1 MHEAWCAD
9 WCEAR
14 GRRDSM
20 ELDALELARTW
31 VLAWLQG
38 QMIAAAM
45 ADWRAGAGLREEGR
59 LVQGMVV

>member
-1 MHEAWCAD
+1 
-9 WCEAR
+9 
-14 GRRDSM
+14 M

-45 ADWRAGAGLREEGR
+45 ADWRAGAGLREEGC